1 MPMTPSF
8 SVLIPTYNRELL
20 LKRAI
25 DSVLQQSHSEYELIV
40 IDDGSTDGTAEVVRS
55 YSAQVGSRI
64 RYEWQTN
71 NGKSVA
77 LNRGLAVAS
86 ANWVAFLD
94 SDDYWA
100 PNKLELQA
108 RAIRRYGSES
118 GACFTDARYL
128 NNPHLSMTAFER
140 DLKHYAQDEGLILDP
155 TALVLSGNHGIFM
168 PTLVADRRVVLAT
181 GPFDPQLR
189 VSQDTDYLFRLSLR
203 TAFCYVNKP
212 LAYFDRTV
220 DRKLGQ
226 IELLADDCT
235 RLQVRQ
241 YMYERWLTYDGV
253 TGGVAR
259 TVHSRL
265 AAVHNEWASV
275 YLCRSDYEKARQ
287 ETSTAAHHRLTLKVA
302 AKWVMARIAPG
313 VAGAMLRKRRSARPL
328 VPYLKF

>member
-1 MPMTPSF
+1 MTPSF

-86 ANWVAFLD
+86 ADWVAFLD

-100 PNKLELQA
+100 PNKLELQ
-108 RAIRRYGSES
+108 AIRRYGSES